1 MLIFIIIASFV
12 SLFFGMTTLTLT
24 AFTYWKK
31 RNRLLL
37 SFMVFFGLLT
47 FHMIFEAVIN
57 YIYLNNYSFYID
69 SFTTLHLISLLFSYS
84 VFFTFILFTN
94 IIIGYKKLLLISISV
109 AIVLLIIFPFDF
121 TAFDYI
127 NSDGEYQIKTFK
139 DLSWAD
145 YFHLLPFLYPITI
158 LFKVKRIKENKDSFW
173 LGKKLGIITLFSIP
187 VYINDILRVF
197 IFNLSFTPLLYIVLS
212 LLLLFYLMKFYHTKK
227 VITVDN
233 LSKREKEIAEFII
246 EGYSNSDI
254 SEKLHISSSTVKN
267 HVYNIYKKLN
277 IKNRYELIKK
287 TSI

>member
-24 AFTYWKK
+24 AFTYWKN
-31 RNRLLL
+31 RNNLLL

-47 FHMIFEAVIN
+47 FHMIYEAVIN

-69 SFTTLHLISLLFSYS
+69 SFTTLHVISLIFSYS

-94 IIIGYKKLLLISISV
+94 IIIGYKKILVISISV

-127 NSDGEYQIKTFK
+127 NSNGEYSIKTFN

-158 LFKVKRIKENKDSFW
+158 FCNTKKLKEKKDSSW
-173 LGKKLGIITLFSIP
+173 LGKRLGIVTIAAIP
-187 VYINDILRVF
+187 VYINDILRIFV
-197 IFNLSFTPLLYIVLS
+197 FNLSFTPLLYIVLS
-212 LLLLFYLMKFYHTKK
+212 LLLLFYLVKFFHTKK
-227 VITVDN
+227 VITVEN
-233 LSKREKEIAEFII
+233 LSKREKEIAELII
-246 EGYSNSDI
+246 EGHSNSYI
-254 SEKLHISSSTVKN
+254 SEMLHISSSTVKN

-277 IKNRYELIKK
+277 IKNRYEFIKK
-287 TSI
+287 TSC